1 MNTLSPRGLDH
12 CVPLRPGLMLFG
24 GFGNLSLLVL
34 FQWSLSLSLFF
45 SFTVQHECN
54 EVLPSFG
61 IGVSGAKL
69 THWEISVFSCRQSIY
84 LPSNVE
90 CVHGM
95 SGERGGKMDDGE
107 WVEFVIPV
115 CSCSLWQMILSEGLH
130 NSSWAIRRP
139 WGIQSHQH
147 RGSFRAYFNKYAINV
162 KTSTEKWHVFHFHTW
177 KILRYRFYSPSL
189 MNLILLPVRELVLI

>member
-1 MNTLSPRGLDH
+1 M
-12 CVPLRPGLMLFG
+12 F
-24 GFGNLSLLVL
+24 
-34 FQWSLSLSLFF
+34 SLSLSFSLFF
-45 SFTVQHECN
+45 FFYFTVQHQCN

-69 THWEISVFSCRQSIY
+69 TGWEISVFSCRQSIY

-95 SGERGGKMDDGE
+95 SRESGGKMDGRDR
-107 WVEFVIPV
+107 VEFAIPV

-130 NSSWAIRRP
+130 NSSRAIRLP

-147 RGSFRAYFNKYAINV
+147 RRPFRAYFNKHAIHV
-162 KTSTEKWHVFHFHTW
+162 ETSTRKWHVFNFDTW
-177 KILRYRFYSPSL
+177 GILLYTFDSPNL
-189 MNLILLPVRELVLI
+189 INLILLPARSNLCDSGGERRSSTCPWKSCVSE